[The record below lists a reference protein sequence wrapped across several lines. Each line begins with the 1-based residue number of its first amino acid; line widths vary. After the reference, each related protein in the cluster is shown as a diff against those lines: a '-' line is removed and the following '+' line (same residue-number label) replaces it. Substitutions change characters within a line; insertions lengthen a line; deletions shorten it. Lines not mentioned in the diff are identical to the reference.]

1 MRLCSRDGH
10 MPGPDMTLRELLS
23 ADMPTLRR
31 WLAQGWEWWT
41 GQLAA
46 MLPGTA
52 RRQRH
57 RGTVIARDPADP
69 CGWHVVGT
77 GQSAHMLGAR
87 QRQGLLAAL
96 RPGDILCRTID
107 VPPLGRGELRQ
118 MLAMDIDR
126 IGPIPQPQAVFDVEP
141 VERSETRLSV
151 RLGMVPRDRLMGW
164 IGSLDAMDIRPSRI
178 ALAEEDGYHF
188 DFLKAAGIARADS
201 GRWRWW
207 AVVATLVALNIG
219 ALIWRDM
226 AALEATRGAVEE
238 QAPAGRTALLI
249 RQRIEKEQQRRQ
261 GLVRARAEQ
270 DPLPLLA
277 ALSAALPPGAWVQR
291 LEYRQRQVR
300 LVGFAPGATDV
311 AEALRQSPRLR
322 AIVENDAEGAPA
334 AAADQMRAFDISA
347 VYLPERQR

>member
-1 MRLCSRDGH
+1 
-10 MPGPDMTLRELLS
+10 MTLRELLA

-46 MLPGTA
+46 LLPGGA
-52 RRQRH
+52 WRHRH
-57 RGTVIARDPADP
+57 RGAVIIRDPADP
-69 CGWHVVGT
+69 SGWQIVGT
-77 GQSAHMLGAR
+77 GQSAHMLSAG
-87 QRQGLLAAL
+87 QRRGLLAAL
-96 RPGDILCRTID
+96 QPGDILCRTID
-107 VPPLGRGELRQ
+107 VPPLGRDELRQ

-126 IGPIPQPQAVFDVEP
+126 IGPMPHEQAAFDFEM
-141 VERSETRLSV
+141 VERTDARLSV
-151 RLGMVPRDRLMGW
+151 RVGMVPRHRLMAW
-164 IGSLDAMDIRPSRI
+164 IKALDAIDIRPSRI

-188 DFLKAAGIARADS
+188 DLLKAAGIAQADS
-201 GRWRWW
+201 GAWRWW
-207 AVVATLVALNIG
+207 VAVAALFALNIG
-219 ALIWRDM
+219 ALIWRDVS
-226 AALEATRGAVEE
+226 AIEATQAAVEE

-261 GLVRARAEQ
+261 GLVRSRAEQ

-291 LEYRQRQVR
+291 LEYRRRQVR

-347 VYLPERQR
+347 VYLPERRR